1 MFMRYVS
8 FIPCMKCAFNLGV
21 QFSAPFFPAR
31 KSGRWSLEDE
41 FSFLRYFSVLA
52 ENGYLCLWH
61 LRNDFTPQ
69 ASLELSSEKNSSI
82 DKQ

>member
-1 MFMRYVS
+1 MFMRHVS

-41 FSFLRYFSVLA
+41 FSFLRYFSQRVA
-52 ENGYLCLWH
+52 TPVCGTCVC
-61 LRNDFTPQ
+61 NDFTPQ
-69 ASLELSSEKNSSI
+69 ASWELSLGKNSSI
-82 DKQ
+82 YKQ